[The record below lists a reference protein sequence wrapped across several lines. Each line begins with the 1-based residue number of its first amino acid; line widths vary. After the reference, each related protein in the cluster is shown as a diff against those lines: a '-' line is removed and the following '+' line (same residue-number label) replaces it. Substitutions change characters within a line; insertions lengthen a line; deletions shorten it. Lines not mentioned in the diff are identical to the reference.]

1 MLKVSLTGA
10 RWIAHNKL
18 IQHVQVTVRHLN
30 VQETAAALR
39 PFYFVVHPDLFG
51 KYPRERSVNEE
62 SLKRLHEYITCLQRS
77 GSAHPT
83 VLQFFFRPQQLPT
96 EKPAL
101 QSVNISLASRDVR
114 DTVKTVLSSF
124 HLPLDYL
131 SSVPHKPSPASGQP
145 DRPIDWH
152 PSYYAATGKQ
162 DPRARPSSTV
172 DISLRSWLLKNI
184 EKSHSFLESVQST
197 KEDIDRLCSALQVS
211 IGLSDIRWE
220 SVWGFS
226 HFRGCVKS
234 FYRLYTEHPERVGGI
249 LKGRSLV
256 FSNSTGVSVHGD
268 IVLSSEDVPTY
279 WMTLL
284 MSVRS
289 YEAVLERLPLMEEKL
304 SQLLNNIQIVR
315 RKRKHHLVMAEEYE
329 LLLNKLL
336 NSLRRC
342 QDAAKTKLFNNDLSH
357 LQLVVE
363 GESGPLALCPTGQF
377 LVPASI
383 PGSILIDYIAK
394 HKQEADKIIR
404 DMESCLR
411 QEQEVVTFCQA
422 ELELSALSKDESVT
436 PQQMVDCCQ
445 KLVDEAWLLGVSLKG
460 LCLRVSHFYSVMQDG
475 EICIPWDWKS
485 SSLD

>member
-1 MLKVSLTGA
+1 MLKVSLIGA
-10 RWIAHNKL
+10 RWIAHSRL
-18 IQHVQVTVRHLN
+18 TQHVHVTVRHLN
-30 VQETAAALR
+30 VQETATALR

-77 GSAHPT
+77 GSAPPT
-83 VLQFFFRPQQLPT
+83 VLEFFFRPQQLST
-96 EKPAL
+96 ETTVL

-114 DTVKTVLSSF
+114 DTVKTILSSF
-124 HLPLDYL
+124 HLPLDYI
-131 SSVPHKPSPASGQP
+131 SSVPLKPSRAADQP

-152 PSYYAATGKQ
+152 PSYYAATGKP
-162 DPRARPSSTV
+162 DPRERPPSSV
-172 DISLRSWLLKNI
+172 DITLRSWLLKNI
-184 EKSHSFLESVQST
+184 ERSRSFLDSSQST
-197 KEDIDRLCSALQVS
+197 KEDINRICSALQGS
-211 IGLSDIRWE
+211 IGLSNIRWE

-256 FSNSTGVSVHGD
+256 FSNSTGVSVHGE

-315 RKRKHHLVMAEEYE
+315 RKRRHHLVMAEEYE

-342 QDAAKTKLFNNDLSH
+342 QDAARRKLLQENLSH

-383 PGSILIDYIAK
+383 PGSILIDYIAE
-394 HKQEADKIIR
+394 HKQEADKILT
-404 DMESCLR
+404 DMENCLR
-411 QEQEVVTFCQA
+411 QEQEVVDLCQA
-422 ELELSALSKDESVT
+422 ELELSALSKDESVN

-445 KLVDEAWLLGVSLKG
+445 KLIDESWLLGLSLKG

-475 EICIPWDWKS
+475 EICIPWDWKNS
-485 SSLD
+485 S